1 MRGYQVIEDSE
12 SRGIRYI
19 PLEFQ
24 KRTLIMVK
32 FCEGGTTRFL
42 VTRPELEMIAFSRF
56 VLN

>member
-1 MRGYQVIEDSE
+1 MIEDSE
-12 SRGIRYI
+12 SRGIGYI

-32 FCEGGTTRFL
+32 VCVGGTTRFL
-42 VTRPELEMIAFSRF
+42 VTMPELEMIAFSRS